1 MKRLFILLAVLAM
14 SLLAMPVS
22 AAKPAL
28 SFEVTANPGP
38 FQQYQFDRGYATVQW
53 VAEPSR
59 NGPIAEYI
67 YAFRHRCYDG
77 GALVSDV
84 AKWVDFHGAN
94 SDGEAWFNF
103 LLTWDYCTGVVT
115 VGFNGSQVGNTAVYV
130 IP

>member
-1 MKRLFILLAVLAM
+1 MKRIILAALAALLLTSSTVLA
-14 SLLAMPVS
+14 AP
-22 AAKPAL
+22 PATT
-28 SFEVTANPGP
+28 FTVTANPGP
-38 FQQYQFDRGYATVQW
+38 FQQYQFDHGYAEVQW
-53 VAEPSR
+53 VAAPSR
-59 NGPIAEYI
+59 NGNIQEYI